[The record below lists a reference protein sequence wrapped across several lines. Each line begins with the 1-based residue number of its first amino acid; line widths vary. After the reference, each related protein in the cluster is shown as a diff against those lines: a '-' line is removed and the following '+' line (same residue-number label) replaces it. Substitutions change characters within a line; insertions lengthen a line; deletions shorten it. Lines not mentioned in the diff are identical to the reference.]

1 MILRLVCSALFATLQ
16 KFPTIPTLLR
26 PKSAFAKI
34 CTSTSKDMQIFCDKV
49 TLRLKRRL
57 SVTLRPLYTKRT
69 ELSEEIIVAYQDVFD
84 SWKSNPEEFWMEAA
98 KSIDWVRPP
107 TKALFDDNAP
117 LYEWFS
123 DAQVNTC
130 WNAVDRHVENGRAEQ
145 TAIIYDSPITH
156 TKREISYV
164 ELRNRV
170 AMLAGALRAKGVEK
184 GDRVIIYMPMIPEA
198 LEAMLAC
205 ARLGAVHSVVFGG
218 FASNELAVR
227 IDDAKPK
234 AIIAASCGMEPGRV
248 VHYKPLLDGAI
259 DLAEH
264 KPDFCVIF
272 QREQEVAQLIE
283 GRDFNWHGFQYGVEP
298 AECVPVAGNDPAYI
312 LYTSGT
318 TGAPKGVVRPT
329 AGHLV
334 ALNWTM
340 KNIYNVDPGDVFWAA
355 SDVGWVVGHSYI
367 CYAPLIH
374 GNTTIVFEGKPVGT
388 PDAGT
393 FWRVISEHKVK
404 SFFTAPTA
412 IRAVKREDPQGEL
425 INNYDMSHLGALY
438 LAGERAD
445 PDTIVWAQDAL
456 KVPVIDHWWQTE
468 TGWPIAGNPL
478 GIEELPIK
486 LGSPAKPMP
495 GYDVQILDE
504 GGHPMKAGEL
514 GAIAVKLPLPP
525 GTLPTLWNA
534 EERFKSAYLEH
545 FPGYYE
551 TGDAGM
557 IDEDGYLYIM
567 ARTDDVINVAGHRLS
582 TGGMEEVLASHPDVA
597 ECAVIGVTDQLK
609 GQMPVGFLCLNAGC
623 DRDHGEVV
631 QDVVKLVRDKI
642 GPVAAFKQAV
652 VVDRLPKT
660 RSGKI
665 LRGTMVSIA
674 DSKDYKT
681 PATIDDPA
689 ILDEITDA
697 LKTLGYAQK

>member
-1 MILRLVCSALFATLQ
+1 MGYKEVYEAWQ
-16 KFPTIPTLLR
+16 
-26 PKSAFAKI
+26 
-34 CTSTSKDMQIFCDKV
+34 
-49 TLRLKRRL
+49 
-57 SVTLRPLYTKRT
+57 
-69 ELSEEIIVAYQDVFD
+69 QDPD
-84 SWKSNPEEFWMEAA
+84 AFWMQAAEA
-98 KSIDWVRPP
+98 IDWVEKPS
-107 TKALFDDNAP
+107 KALFDDNAP
-117 LYEWFS
+117 LYEWFK

-130 WNAVDRHVENGRAEQ
+130 YNAVDRHVEAGNGAR
-145 TAIIYDSPITH
+145 TAIIYDSPITGI
-156 TKREISYV
+156 KQKISYAQ
-164 ELRNRV
+164 LRSRV
-170 AMLAGALRAKGVEK
+170 ARLAGALRARGVEK
-184 GDRVIIYMPMIPEA
+184 GDRVIIYMPMVPEA

-218 FASNELAVR
+218 FAAHELAVR
-227 IDDAKPK
+227 IDDCTPK
-234 AIIAASCGMEPGRV
+234 AIIAASCGLEPGRV

-259 DLAEH
+259 EQAGH
-264 KPDFCVIF
+264 KPEFCVIF
-272 QREQEVAQLIE
+272 QREEEVAHLEE
-283 GRDFNWHGFQYGVEP
+283 GRDHDWHAFQYGVQP
-298 AECVPVAGNDPAYI
+298 AECVPVEGDHPAYI

-329 AGHLV
+329 GGHLV

-340 KNIYNVDPGDVFWAA
+340 KNIYNVDRGDVFWAA

-367 CYAPLIH
+367 CYGPLIH
-374 GNTTIVFEGKPVGT
+374 GNTTVVFEGKPIGT

-393 FWRVISEHKVK
+393 FWRVIEEHNVR

-412 IRAVKREDPQGEL
+412 LRAIKREDPKGL
-425 INNYDMSHLGALY
+425 LLRDYDISCLRALY

-445 PDTIVWAQDAL
+445 PDTIEWAQREMG
-456 KVPVIDHWWQTE
+456 VPVYDHWWQTE
-468 TGWPIAGNPL
+468 TGWAIAGNPA
-478 GIEELPIK
+478 GIEALPVKI
-486 LGSPAKPMP
+486 GSPTVAMP

-504 GGHPMKAGEL
+504 GGHPMKPGEL

-534 EERFKSAYLEH
+534 EERFRKSYLTT

-582 TGGMEEVLASHPDVA
+582 TGAMEEVLAGHEDVA
-597 ECAVIGVTDQLK
+597 ECAVIGVSDALK
-609 GQMPVGFLCLNAGC
+609 GQAPVGFLCLNSGV
-623 DRDHGEVV
+623 DRDEAEVV
-631 QDVVKLVRDKI
+631 KEVVKRVRDQI
-642 GPVAAFKQAV
+642 GPVAAFKLAV

-665 LRGTMVSIA
+665 LRGIMVKIA
-674 DSKDYKT
+674 DGQDYKM

-689 ILDEITDA
+689 ILDEIKVA
-697 LKTLGYAQK
+697 LQRLGMAK

>member
-1 MILRLVCSALFATLQ
+1 MG
-16 KFPTIPTLLR
+16 
-26 PKSAFAKI
+26 
-34 CTSTSKDMQIFCDKV
+34 
-49 TLRLKRRL
+49 
-57 SVTLRPLYTKRT
+57 
-69 ELSEEIIVAYQDVFD
+69 YQEVYEG
-84 SWKSNPEEFWMEAA
+84 WKSDPEGFWMQAA
-98 KSIDWVRPP
+98 ETIDWDRKPS
-107 TKALFDDNAP
+107 KALFEKGND
-117 LYEWFS
+117 LYEWFA
-123 DAQVNTC
+123 DGLTNTC
-130 WNAVDRHVENGRAEQ
+130 WNAVDRHVEAGRGGQ
-145 TAIIYDSPITH
+145 VAIIHDSPITGTLH
-156 TKREISYV
+156 KITYS

-170 AMLAGALRAKGVEK
+170 ARLAGALRAKGVDK
-184 GDRVIIYMPMIPEA
+184 GDRVIIYMPMVPEA

-205 ARLGAVHSVVFGG
+205 SRLGAIHSVVFGG
-218 FASNELAVR
+218 FAANELAVR

-234 AIIAASCGMEPGRV
+234 AIIAASCGLEPGRV

-259 DLAEH
+259 ELATH
-264 KPDFCVIF
+264 KPDFTVIF
-272 QREQEVAQLIE
+272 QREQEVAKLND
-283 GRDFNWHGFQYGVEP
+283 GYDFDWHGFQYGVEP
-298 AECVPVAGNDPAYI
+298 ADCVPVEGNHPAYI

-318 TGAPKGVVRPT
+318 TGAPKGVIRHT
-329 AGHLV
+329 GGHLV
-334 ALNWTM
+334 ALNWSM
-340 KNIYNVDPGDVFWAA
+340 KNIYNVDPGDTFWAA

-393 FWRVISEHKVK
+393 FWRVISEHNVR

-412 IRAVKREDPQGEL
+412 FRAVKRDDPKGEYVGK
-425 INNYDMSHLGALY
+425 YDISCLRAIY

-445 PDTIVWAQDAL
+445 PDTIEWAQ
-456 KVPVIDHWWQTE
+456 KVTGKPIYDHWWQTE
-468 TGWPIAGNPL
+468 TGWTIAGMPA
-478 GIEELPIK
+478 GIEALPVKI
-486 LGSPAKPMP
+486 GSPSVPMP

-504 GGHPMKAGEL
+504 AGHPMPAGEL

-534 EERFKSAYLEH
+534 EDRFRKSYLSH

-582 TGGMEEVLASHPDVA
+582 TGGMEEVLAAHPDVA

-609 GQMPVGFLCLNAGC
+609 GQLPMGFVCLTTGVNRPHDEIVKEC
-623 DRDHGEVV
+623 
-631 QDVVKLVRDKI
+631 VKLVRDKI
-642 GPVAAFKQAV
+642 GPVAAFKLCA

-665 LRGTMVSIA
+665 LRATMVKIA
-674 DSKDYKT
+674 DSEEFKL

-689 ILDEITDA
+689 ILDEIKVA
-697 LKTLGYAQK
+697 LQELGYAKG

>member
-1 MILRLVCSALFATLQ
+1 MAY
-16 KFPTIPTLLR
+16 
-26 PKSAFAKI
+26 
-34 CTSTSKDMQIFCDKV
+34 KDV
-49 TLRLKRRL
+49 
-57 SVTLRPLYTKRT
+57 Y
-69 ELSEEIIVAYQDVFD
+69 EG
-84 SWKSNPEEFWMEAA
+84 WKNDPEGFWMEAA
-98 KSIDWVRPP
+98 QAIDWDEAP
-107 TKALFDDNAP
+107 KQALFDKGEN
-117 LYEWFS
+117 LYEWFA
-123 DAQVNTC
+123 DAKVNTC
-130 WNAVDRHVENGRAEQ
+130 WNAVDRHVEQGRGEQ

-170 AMLAGALRAKGVEK
+170 ANLAGALRAKGIEK

-234 AIIAASCGMEPGRV
+234 AIIAASCGLEPGRV

-259 DLAEH
+259 DLSEH

-272 QREQEVAQLIE
+272 QREQEVAELTP
-283 GRDFNWHGFQYGVEP
+283 GRDVNWHGFQYGVEP
-298 AECVPVAGNDPAYI
+298 AECVPVEGNHPAYI

-318 TGAPKGVVRPT
+318 TGQPKGVIRHT
-329 AGHLV
+329 AGQLV

-340 KNIYNVDPGDVFWAA
+340 KNLYNVEPGDVFWAA

-367 CYAPLIH
+367 CYGPLIH

-393 FWRVISEHKVK
+393 FWRVISEHNVK

-412 IRAVKREDPQGEL
+412 FRAVKREDPTGEYVKK
-425 INNYDMSHLGALY
+425 YDLSCLKQVY

-445 PDTIVWAQDAL
+445 PDTIVWAQEQL
-456 KVPVIDHWWQTE
+456 QVPVVDHWWQTE
-468 TGWPIAGNPL
+468 TGWSIAANPI

-486 LGSPAKPMP
+486 LGSPTVPMP
-495 GYDVQILDE
+495 GYQVEILDDA
-504 GGHPMKAGEL
+504 GHPVEAGTL
-514 GAIAVKLPLPP
+514 GAIAIKLPLPP

-534 EERFKSAYLEH
+534 EERFKKSYLNT

-557 IDEDGYLYIM
+557 MDEDGYVYIM

-582 TGGMEEVLASHPDVA
+582 TGGMEEVLAAHPDVA

-609 GQMPVGFLCLNAGC
+609 GQMPVGFLCLNAGA
-623 DRDHGEVV
+623 DRDHADVV
-631 QDVVKLVRDKI
+631 KEVVKLVREKI
-642 GPVAAFKQAV
+642 GPVAAFKLAV

-665 LRGTMVSIA
+665 LRGTMVNIA
-674 DSKDYKT
+674 DNTPYKM

-689 ILDEITDA
+689 ILDEIKEA
-697 LKTLGYAQK
+697 LQTIGYAKG

>member
-1 MILRLVCSALFATLQ
+1 MG
-16 KFPTIPTLLR
+16 
-26 PKSAFAKI
+26 
-34 CTSTSKDMQIFCDKV
+34 
-49 TLRLKRRL
+49 
-57 SVTLRPLYTKRT
+57 
-69 ELSEEIIVAYQDVFD
+69 YQDVYD
-84 SWKSNPEEFWMEAA
+84 RAQADPEGFWMSAAEA
-98 KSIDWVRPP
+98 IDWEKKPS
-107 TKALFDDNAP
+107 KALFDRGDHM
-117 LYEWFS
+117 YEWFA
-123 DAQVNTC
+123 DGMVNTC
-130 WNAVDRHVENGRAEQ
+130 WNAVDRHVEAGRGEQ

-170 AMLAGALRAKGVEK
+170 ANLAGALRAKGVEK

-205 ARLGAVHSVVFGG
+205 ARLGAVHSVVFGS
-218 FASNELAVR
+218 FAASELAVR
-227 IDDAKPK
+227 IDDAQPK
-234 AIIAASCGMEPGRV
+234 CIIAASCGMEPGRV

-259 DLAEH
+259 DQAKH

-272 QREQEVAQLIE
+272 QREQEVAHLEE
-283 GRDFNWHGFQYGVEP
+283 GRDYNWHGFQYGVEP
-298 AECVPVAGNDPAYI
+298 ADCVPVEGNHPAYI

-318 TGAPKGVVRPT
+318 TGQPKGVVRPT

-340 KNIYNVDPGDVFWAA
+340 KNLYNVDPGDVFWAA

-367 CYAPLIH
+367 CYGPLIH

-412 IRAVKREDPQGEL
+412 FRAVKREDPKGEFVGK
-425 INNYDMSHLGALY
+425 YDLSCLKAVY

-445 PDTIVWAQDAL
+445 PDTIQWAQDQL

-468 TGWPIAGNPL
+468 TGWCIAGNPL
-478 GIEELPIK
+478 GIEELPTK

-495 GYDVQILDE
+495 GYDIQILDE
-504 GGHPMKAGEL
+504 GGHPMKQGEL

-534 EERFKSAYLEH
+534 EARFKKSYLEH

-557 IDEDGYLYIM
+557 IDEDGYVYIM

-609 GQMPVGFLCLNAGC
+609 GQLPLGFLCLSSGVNRPHEEIVA
-623 DRDHGEVV
+623 ES
-631 QDVVKLVRDKI
+631 VKLVREKI
-642 GPVAAFKQAV
+642 GPVAAFKLAC

-665 LRGTMVSIA
+665 LRRTMVQIA
-674 DSKDYKT
+674 DGEAFKM

-689 ILDEITDA
+689 ILDEIREA
-697 LKTLGYAQK
+697 LQGLGYAKG